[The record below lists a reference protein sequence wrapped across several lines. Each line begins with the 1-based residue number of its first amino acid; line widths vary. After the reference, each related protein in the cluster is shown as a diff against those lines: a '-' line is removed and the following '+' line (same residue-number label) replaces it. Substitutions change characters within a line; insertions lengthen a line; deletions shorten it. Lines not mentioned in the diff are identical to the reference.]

1 MRLRAPG
8 ISLILTSA
16 LCFGCGPKHVSAPA
30 PVDQGSFLVH
40 FVAKP
45 GETVRSLS
53 KWYTGSEKPAKE
65 IAQLSNVREST
76 PLKVGQRVLIPT
88 AYVKKTTPPPKPKS
102 RPNSQQ
108 VATKDEPAENNTMSG
123 NEPSPGPEPLTPGRD
138 PLDPNAWTAPT
149 EQRGIDSNQEDKA
162 VDVTSEKPDSS
173 IGVAAEPDV
182 PASKPVES
190 FEELLLKEQL
200 EVERLRREMQAA
212 PSAGAAV
219 E

>member
-1 MRLRAPG
+1 MWLRVPG
-8 ISLILTSA
+8 IWLVLASA

-40 FVAKP
+40 FVAKQ

-53 KWYTGSEKPAKE
+53 KWYTGAEKPAKE
-65 IAQLSNVREST
+65 IAQLNNVREST

-88 AYVKKTTPPPKPKS
+88 AYVKKTTPPPKSKY

-108 VATKDEPAENNTMSG
+108 VVKKDEPAENNTISG
-123 NEPSPGPEPLTPGRD
+123 NQPSPEPEPLTPEPD
-138 PLDPNAWTAPT
+138 PLDPQAWTAPT
-149 EQRGIDSNQEDKA
+149 EQRDIDTNQEGRIG
-162 VDVTSEKPDSS
+162 DVTSEKPDSS
-173 IGVAAEPDV
+173 AGVAAEPGV
-182 PASKPVES
+182 SVSKPVET

-212 PSAGAAV
+212 PSAGAAG